1 MKPDNENYKK
11 LIRLL
16 KDSEPVL
23 NNPGDIE
30 REVIRRI
37 SSKRPFGSLVSD
49 ALEFLF
55 GWVYIGWIRRTLI
68 TASLALVFVFIYQQA
83 AILKRIDFLSRH
95 TIVID
100 KNSLPGYT
108 SEIERLLTDYRNS
121 SLRFSKG
128 DITFSEKQ
136 INELFDTINKLQVKY
151 KDLESLIES
160 DPELKKMIEK
170 KLLDKGHSKNKL

>member
-1 MKPDNENYKK
+1 MKPEDENYKK

-37 SSKRPFGSLVSD
+37 SSKRPFGALVSD

-55 GWVYIGWIRRTLI
+55 GWVYIGWIRKTLI

-100 KNSLPGYT
+100 KNSLPGHT
-108 SEIERLLTDYRNS
+108 SEIERLLTNYRS
-121 SLRFSKG
+121 SLRFSAG
-128 DITFSEKQ
+128 DITFSENQ

-160 DPELKKMIEK
+160 DPDLKKMIEK